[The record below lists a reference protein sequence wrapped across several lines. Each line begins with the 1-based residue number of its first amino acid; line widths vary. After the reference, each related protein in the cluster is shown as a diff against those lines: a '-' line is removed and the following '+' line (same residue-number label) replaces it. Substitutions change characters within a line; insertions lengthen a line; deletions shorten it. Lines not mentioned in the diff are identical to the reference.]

1 MSPRY
6 EVLRPQETRLG
17 STARQCLNPA
27 TTDRLIFNGSFQ
39 EKKKKS
45 KFILKGNLTSPPQV
59 ESKDYL
65 AEVKKGIAP
74 NNENKTTLFDSHS
87 YCCRPGTLPT
97 LCWKED
103 GRVSEKCVTEDRG
116 RLMFLQL
123 QTEQE
128 NYRQLRSSHWDGRF
142 LTAQPRYHLESRG
155 RPHPGGMR
163 FYLGDFRPV

>member
-1 MSPRY
+1 M
-6 EVLRPQETRLG
+6 
-17 STARQCLNPA
+17 
-27 TTDRLIFNGSFQ
+27 
-39 EKKKKS
+39 
-45 KFILKGNLTSPPQV
+45 
-59 ESKDYL
+59 ESKDSL

-103 GRVSEKCVTEDRG
+103 GRVLEKCITEDRG

-128 NYRQLRSSHWDGRF
+128 NYRRLWSSHWDGRF
-142 LTAQPRYHLESRG
+142 LTAQPRHHLESRG

-163 FYLGDFRPV
+163 FYLGDFQPVVVIRWQEWRPRPREQKGEAIGRAHPHIRCRASKSLRGKAELCFCSLES